1 MSQFISNSSLSMS
14 IFRVLGLSVIK
25 GIQRDLLSGL
35 FNLSWI
41 FINIGTVTLLALK
54 SDTFA
59 MQNFTKMS
67 DIIDMTNYF
76 LALSTNI
83 VILIHTFLV
92 QTVDISWHK
101 KYDKVESMLRDY
113 DRDEINRIKSHQQIK
128 ILIVLFLCAF
138 CNIINFCFA
147 LERESETVFNI
158 LFNAHF
164 YTLKTVINLR
174 YIQHT
179 IRIDAISQ
187 CLSILSRTVHE
198 VSQRNTI
205 TWKIVLV
212 NEDEKLSELSR
223 RRVPLTQKI
232 DDTREILI
240 FKSIYSGLFEVMK
253 LLENIF
259 GWSFLAMIS
268 FTFIDLTSNLYWF
281 TLAVIGLGTSVEATN
296 CIIEIISSLIVVN
309 CLMFSSF
316 SANRRS
322 KEVINAAIKL
332 FTNTTSTYNRMVK
345 EFLLQMHHER
355 IENSANDFF
364 VVDFHLS
371 PAVSGNLDDE
381 LTEMN

>member
-1 MSQFISNSSLSMS
+1 ML
-14 IFRVLGLSVIK
+14 IFRLLGLSVIK
-25 GIQRDLLSGL
+25 GVQRDSLSEFL
-35 FNLSWI
+35 NLSWI
-41 FINIGTVTLLALK
+41 LANVGIVVLLALQ
-54 SDTFA
+54 SDTFF

-67 DIIDMTNYF
+67 DIIDMTNY
-76 LALSTNI
+76 LLVLSTNI
-83 VILIHTFLV
+83 VILIHTYLV
-92 QTVDISWHK
+92 QTVDISWHE
-101 KYDKVESMLRDY
+101 KYDRVESMLRDY
-113 DRDEINRIKSHQQIK
+113 DRGKINRIKFHQQIK
-128 ILIVLFLCAF
+128 ILVVLFACAF
-138 CNIINFCFA
+138 CNVINFCFA
-147 LERESETVFNI
+147 LEPKSEIVFNI

-187 CLSILSRTVHE
+187 CLSILSRTVDE
-198 VSQRNTI
+198 VAQRNTKK
-205 TWKIVLV
+205 WKIVLV
-212 NEDEKLSELSR
+212 NEDEKLSQLSQ

-268 FTFIDLTSNLYWF
+268 FTFIDLTSNLYWL
-281 TLAVIGLGTSVEATN
+281 TLAVIGLGTSFEATD

-371 PAVSGNLDDE
+371 PVVS
-381 LTEMN
+381 